1 MAGEKKRCD
10 NCWVWV
16 EKDLDT
22 CPNCS
27 HPFPVGEPKVEDTT
41 KVRPEPGFLSPLSMK
56 GRPFKFIQL
65 FLLSFIAIL
74 AFMSAEG
81 MKLNGSLDS
90 SYLLGDVIWVSLV
103 AVLISVV
110 LMFIDYLTSEQ

>member
-27 HPFPVGEPKVEDTT
+27 HPFPIGEPEETISKD
-41 KVRPEPGFLSPLSMK
+41 RPEPSFLSPLSMK
-56 GRPFKFIQL
+56 GRPFKLIQL

-90 SYLLGDVIWVSLV
+90 NYLLGDVIWVSLV
-103 AVLISVV
+103 ALLIAVV
-110 LMFIDYLTSEQ
+110 LMFIDYLTSE